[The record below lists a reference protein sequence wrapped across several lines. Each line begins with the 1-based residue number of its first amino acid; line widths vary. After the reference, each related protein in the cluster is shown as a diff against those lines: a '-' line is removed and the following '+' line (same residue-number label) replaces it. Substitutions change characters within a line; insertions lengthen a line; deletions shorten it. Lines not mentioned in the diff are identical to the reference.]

1 MQSPSS
7 PLAAELQHRL
17 AESPVEAVE
26 SHDMLTLYSHDPVFF
41 RLLSVEDQWRL
52 LYGLA
57 ISLLDYGEVLDITAI
72 TLPFPGELQS
82 LSLWQICDALT
93 CADFRLDWLDWVE
106 EHQCSQLSFAQ
117 LEACDA
123 VLRCNETQEMLQ
135 QLIEQ
140 SLCFISGCDDYL
152 QTADEVPLARAGLM
166 RRLWKAIRGSR
177 AAMQ

>member
-7 PLAAELQHRL
+7 PLLSELQHRL
-17 AESPVEAVE
+17 AESPVSAVE
-26 SHDMLTLYSHDPVFF
+26 SQDMLNLYSHDPVFF

-93 CADFRLDWLDWVE
+93 CADFRLDWLDWAE
-106 EHQCSQLSFAQ
+106 EHQCSHLSIAQ

-123 VLRCNETQEMLQ
+123 VLRCNETQAMLQ

-140 SLCFISGCDDYL
+140 ALGFITGCDDYL

-177 AAMQ
+177 TAMQ

>member
-1 MQSPSS
+1 
-7 PLAAELQHRL
+7 
-17 AESPVEAVE
+17 
-26 SHDMLTLYSHDPVFF
+26 MLNLYSQDPVFC

-57 ISLLDYGEVLDITAI
+57 ISLLDYGEVLDLTAI

-106 EHQCSQLSFAQ
+106 EHHCSHLSIAQ

-123 VLRCNETQEMLQ
+123 VLRCNETQETLQ

-140 SLCFISGCDDYL
+140 ALGFISGCDDYL
-152 QTADEVPLARAGLM
+152 LTADEAPLPRAALM
-166 RRLWKAIRGSR
+166 RRLWR
-177 AAMQ
+177 AVRRSHATMQ

>member
-7 PLAAELQHRL
+7 PLLADLQHRL
-17 AESPVEAVE
+17 AESPVSAVE
-26 SHDMLTLYSHDPVFF
+26 SQDMLNLYSQDPVFC
-41 RLLSVEDQWRL
+41 RLLSVEDRWRL

-57 ISLLDYGEVLDITAI
+57 ISLLDYSEVLDLTVI

-106 EHQCSQLSFAQ
+106 EHQSSQLSIAQ

-140 SLCFISGCDDYL
+140 ALGFISGCDDYL
-152 QTADEVPLARAGLM
+152 LTADERPLPRAGLM
-166 RRLWKAIRGSR
+166 RRLWR
-177 AAMQ
+177 AVRRSHATMQ

>member
-1 MQSPSS
+1 MQSPSGS
-7 PLAAELQHRL
+7 LLAELQHRL

-26 SHDMLTLYSHDPVFF
+26 SHGMLSLYSQDRLFF

-72 TLPFPGELQS
+72 TLSFPGELQS

-93 CADFRLDWLDWVE
+93 CADFRLDWLDWAE
-106 EHQCSQLSFAQ
+106 EHQCSHLSIAQ

-123 VLRCNETQEMLQ
+123 VLRCSETQVMLQ

-140 SLCFISGCDDYL
+140 ALCFISSCDDYL
-152 QTADEVPLARAGLM
+152 QTADEVPLARTGLM
-166 RRLWKAIRGSR
+166 RRLWRAIRGSR
-177 AAMQ
+177 TVMQ

>member
-1 MQSPSS
+1 M
-7 PLAAELQHRL
+7 AELQHRL
-17 AESPVEAVE
+17 AESPVSAVE
-26 SHDMLTLYSHDPVFF
+26 SHDMLNLYCQDPVFC

-57 ISLLDYGEVLDITAI
+57 ISLLDYGEVLDLTAV

-82 LSLWQICDALT
+82 LSLWQICDALS

-106 EHQCSQLSFAQ
+106 EHQCSHLSIAQ

-140 SLCFISGCDDYL
+140 ALGFISGCDDYL
-152 QTADEVPLARAGLM
+152 LTADEGPLPRAGLM
-166 RRLWKAIRGSR
+166 RRLWR
-177 AAMQ
+177 AVRRSHSTMQ

>member
-1 MQSPSS
+1 MQSPPS
-7 PLAAELQHRL
+7 PLLAELQHRL
-17 AESPVEAVE
+17 AESPVSAVE
-26 SHDMLTLYSHDPVFF
+26 SHDMLNLYSQDPVFC

-57 ISLLDYGEVLDITAI
+57 ISLLDYSEVLDLTVI
-72 TLPFPGELQS
+72 TLPFPGQLQS

-106 EHQCSQLSFAQ
+106 EHQCSQLSIAQ

-123 VLRCNETQEMLQ
+123 VLRCNETQETLQ

-140 SLCFISGCDDYL
+140 ALGFISGCDDYL
-152 QTADEVPLARAGLM
+152 LTADEGPLPRAGLM
-166 RRLWKAIRGSR
+166 RRLWR
-177 AAMQ
+177 AVRRNHATMH

>member
-7 PLAAELQHRL
+7 PLLAELQHRL
-17 AESPVEAVE
+17 AESPVSAVE
-26 SHDMLTLYSHDPVFF
+26 SHEMLNLYSQDPLFC

-57 ISLLDYGEVLDITAI
+57 ISLLDYGEVLDLTAI

-82 LSLWQICDALT
+82 LSLWQICDGLT

-106 EHQCSQLSFAQ
+106 EHQCSQLSIAQ

-140 SLCFISGCDDYL
+140 ALGFISGCDDYL
-152 QTADEVPLARAGLM
+152 LTADEGPLPRAGLM
-166 RRLWKAIRGSR
+166 RRLWRAVRRSR
-177 AAMQ
+177 TTMQ

>member
-7 PLAAELQHRL
+7 PLAAELQQRL

-26 SHDMLTLYSHDPVFF
+26 SHDMLNLYSHDPVFF

-93 CADFRLDWLDWVE
+93 CADFRLDWLDWAE
-106 EHQCSQLSFAQ
+106 EHQCSHLSIAQ

-123 VLRCNETQEMLQ
+123 VLRCNETQAMLQ

-140 SLCFISGCDDYL
+140 AFRFISSCDDYL

-177 AAMQ
+177 TAMQ

>member
-7 PLAAELQHRL
+7 PLLVELQRRL
-17 AESPVEAVE
+17 AESPVSAVE
-26 SHDMLTLYSHDPVFF
+26 SHEMLNLYSQDPVFW

-57 ISLLDYGEVLDITAI
+57 ISLLDYGEVLDLTAI
-72 TLPFPGELQS
+72 TVPFPGELQS

-93 CADFRLDWLDWVE
+93 CADFRLDWLDWAE
-106 EHQCSQLSFAQ
+106 EHQCSHLSIAQ

-123 VLRCNETQEMLQ
+123 MLRCNETQETLQ

-140 SLCFISGCDDYL
+140 ALCFISGCEDYL
-152 QTADEVPLARAGLM
+152 LTADEGPLPRAGLM
-166 RRLWKAIRGSR
+166 RRLWR
-177 AAMQ
+177 AVRRSYATMQ

>member
-7 PLAAELQHRL
+7 PLAAELLQRL

-93 CADFRLDWLDWVE
+93 CADFRLDWLDWAE
-106 EHQCSQLSFAQ
+106 EHQCSHLSIAQ

-123 VLRCNETQEMLQ
+123 VLRCNETQAMLQ

-140 SLCFISGCDDYL
+140 AFRFISSCDDYL

-177 AAMQ
+177 TAMQ